1 MSAVNFSY
9 SLGTY
14 HNAVISTLKSLSQ
27 SDIIARIWAKDY
39 SVWKPA
45 PDEIVNRLG
54 WLDAPVEMLPQI
66 QNIRATLEPLLKD
79 GLKDAVLLG
88 MGGSSLA
95 AEVFSEIFG
104 SRSGYPRLHVLDTT
118 DPALIA
124 KTPQKLELKNTIF
137 LVSSKSGTTLEIT
150 SLFQYFFN
158 LVLKKLG
165 DAAGSHF
172 ILITDQGSP
181 MVKMAQELSLRHT
194 FLNNPSIGGRYSA
207 LSMPGMVPAAIIGV
221 DVERLLQNA
230 VSAAQREKTQNFS
243 DNLDATGSA
252 LGATLG
258 TLAQMGRDKLTVI
271 MPTRFASFGNW
282 LEQLI
287 AESTGK
293 EGKGILPVTG
303 EELSEPGAYGNDR
316 VFVIF
321 QDAAVDNSPK
331 IASLAAAGHP
341 VITIESND
349 IYELGAQMF
358 IWEMATAVAAHIL
371 NINPFD
377 QPDVEATKV
386 HTRRMIALLREGKK
400 LPQETPAL
408 ITSGYSVY
416 GSSPDSS
423 AESALKDFL
432 HSAAAGNYIS
442 LQIYLSPTPDVDA
455 ALRKL
460 RAAIFTCYR
469 LPVTLGYGPR
479 YLHSTGQLHKG
490 DAGRGL
496 FIQFTD
502 DDPEDLD
509 IPDLLGSSGASLTFG
524 ALKSAQAAADRQAL
538 MELGRRVIRF
548 HLDGNVVATIESLSS
563 YLREI

>member
-1 MSAVNFSY
+1 MNAIHFSY

-14 HNAVISTLKSLSQ
+14 HNAVISALRALPQ
-27 SDIIARIWAKDY
+27 SNIIARIWAKDY

-54 WLDAPVEMLPQI
+54 WLDAPAEMLPQI
-66 QNIRATLEPLLKD
+66 KQIRAILEPLISD
-79 GLKDAVLLG
+79 GIKDAVLLG

-104 SRSGYPRLHVLDTT
+104 SRPDYPRLHVLDTT

-124 KTPQKLELKNTIF
+124 STAQKLELEKTLF
-137 LVSSKSGTTLEIT
+137 VASSKSGKTLEIT

-165 DAAGSHF
+165 NAAGSHF
-172 ILITDQGSP
+172 ILITEQGSP

-194 FLNNPSIGGRYSA
+194 FLNNPAIGGRYSA
-207 LSMPGMVPAAIIGV
+207 LSMPGIVPAIIIGV
-221 DVERLLQNA
+221 DVARLLQNA

-258 TLAQMGRDKLTVI
+258 TLAQMGRDKLTLI

-293 EGKGILPVTG
+293 EGKGILPVTS

-321 QDAAVDNSPK
+321 QNGEDDNSPE
-331 IASLAAAGHP
+331 ITCLAAAGHP

-371 NINPFD
+371 KINPFD
-377 QPDVEATKV
+377 QPDVEAAKKYA
-386 HTRRMIALLREGKK
+386 HRMITSYRDHKGLH
-400 LPQETPAL
+400 QEAPAL
-408 ITSGYSVY
+408 TTPECAVFGKIK
-416 GSSPDSS
+416 GSSAS
-423 AESALKDFL
+423 EALKNFL
-432 HSAAAGNYIS
+432 GQAQAFDYVC
-442 LQIYLSPTPDVDA
+442 LQVYLSPTLKVDE

-460 RAAIFTCYR
+460 RETIFTKYG
-469 LPVTLGYGPR
+469 LAVTTGYGPR

-490 DAGRGL
+490 DSGNGL
-496 FIQFTD
+496 FIQLTAD
-502 DDPEDLD
+502 DLIDVD
-509 IPDLLGSSGASLTFG
+509 IPESFGAENSTLTFG
-524 ALKSAQAAADRQAL
+524 TLKAAQAQGDWQAL
-538 MELGRRVIRF
+538 IDAGRRVIRF
-548 HLDGNVVATIESLSS
+548 HWKTNPAAGLKILAEL
-563 YLREI
+563 L